1 MTRGQDDT
9 STGECSFQSARQ
21 IDNNFER
28 ELTKESQVN
37 QYTNGLS
44 SILVK
49 PNQLTR
55 YLLVVAVLLIGTLLP
70 AQPALAQDDTGFA
83 SYWSLTFDFD
93 SNFNGNLYIEIGYD
107 DGSGQIDQP
116 ALVTQTFEVGCHR
129 IGAVGL
135 AGGAAVFQGG
145 YVECNLDIQRAM
157 AATVALCRE
166 VDGDCD
172 IALDDKHVY
181 PYMHMEADVYSTVTG
196 FTPLFY
202 HRDAR
207 YHVEPQTHASKISA
221 TLSNAG
227 TIESS
232 SVLVGSAVGS
242 WLHYEANYECNPCA
256 MHFTVDGTNEI
267 KNVGPDQQTIF
278 YTPESTI
285 YIGYDAKSGTAAP
298 NNTGIGY
305 LKIDP
310 PNMGS
315 GG

>member
-1 MTRGQDDT
+1 MNQHT
-9 STGECSFQSARQ
+9 S
-21 IDNNFER
+21 
-28 ELTKESQVN
+28 
-37 QYTNGLS
+37 GLS
-44 SILVK
+44 AILVK
-49 PNQLTR
+49 PNQLAR
-55 YLLVVAVLLIGTLLP
+55 YFLVVAVMLVGTLLP
-70 AQPALAQDDTGFA
+70 AQPALAQDETGFA

-107 DGSGQIDQP
+107 DGTGQVEQP
-116 ALVTQTFEVGCHR
+116 ALVTQTYTVGCR
-129 IGAVGL
+129 QMGAVGL

-145 YVECNLDIQRAM
+145 YLECNLDIQRAM
-157 AATVALCRE
+157 ATTVALCQD

-172 IALDDKHVY
+172 IALDDEHVY

-207 YHVEPQTHASKISA
+207 YHVEPATHTSKVSA
-221 TLSNAG
+221 TLTNAG
-227 TIESS
+227 TVESS
-232 SVLVGSAVGS
+232 AILVPSGVSS
-242 WLHYEANYECNPCA
+242 WIHYEANYECNPCD
-256 MHFTVDGTNEI
+256 MYFNVNGTNEI
-267 KNVGPDQQTIF
+267 KNVGADQQVSF

-285 YIGYDAKSGTAAP
+285 YVGYDAKSGTAAP
-298 NNTGIGY
+298 NATGIGY